1 MRIRKWDEGKF
12 GEMNFLNICQLFSDG
27 KLNLQSDFF
36 GRLYLIKGKKQF
48 VVQVNRWKKER
59 DCGGWL
65 REQTW
70 FVLQGECEITID
82 SKIYSLK
89 KGDFLKLPTGSYRC
103 KPIENEIFEYVW
115 ACELPKKSH
124 QNIKQCERF

>member
-48 VVQVNRWKKER
+48 VVQGNYWKKER

-89 KGDFLKLPTGSYRC
+89 KGDYLKLPTGSYNC
-103 KPIENEIFEYVW
+103 KPIENETFEYVW
-115 ACELPKKSH
+115 ACELPKKY
-124 QNIKQCERF
+124 KTM